1 MYGSSLGGSK
11 QWIIMPF
18 EKPRAV
24 SKSRTYWMDEQYP
37 NGGVRVP
44 QSITL
49 FYKDGDV
56 WKPMTNAKGMGCE
69 MDKYNDAT
77 FDAVTTTAVKME
89 MQFQPTRC
97 GGLMRWRLE

>member
-1 MYGSSLGGSK
+1 MYGASLGGSK

-18 EKPRAV
+18 DKARTI

-44 QSITL
+44 ASIAL
-49 FYKDGDV
+49 FYKDGDA
-56 WKPMTNAKGMGCE
+56 WKPMPNPKGLECK
-69 MDKYNDAT
+69 MDQYNDAT
-77 FDAVTTTAVKME
+77 FDPVTTTAIRME

-97 GGLMRWRLE
+97 GGLFRWRVE